1 MFNLISESSAD
12 ALMQS
17 FVIVDDISEDV
28 VLGLDALYE
37 HQFMFDGRERTI
49 YRLRE
54 TGQFPN
60 EPVMIV
66 SERIS
71 IPPHTARV
79 VESERG
85 GGKLPLDVA
94 CHFHRSPELPNGL
107 RLDPFVS
114 KMQEAGLFNI
124 VVVNETNK
132 TITLPR
138 FQVLGRVSLNRVQPR
153 HTEKICAAQPQSIDP
168 SVFDAA
174 LSTLSGEA
182 RASLRKVLIDNAD
195 TFSFSTKDLGCTGL
209 VKHHIDTQGQGPIR
223 LRPYRTSPRQKEV
236 AKGII
241 DELLDNNIIQPSTSP
256 WSAPIV
262 LVKKKSGEDRLCI
275 DYRRLNAITKKDSFP
290 LPRIDDVLDL
300 LQGQRYFSTLDLAS
314 GYWQIEMDPESKEK
328 TAFIV
333 DNNVFE
339 WNRLAFG
346 LTNAPGTFQRLMNY
360 VLRDVIGKI
369 CLVYLDD
376 IIVFSR
382 SVEGHLKNLKVIFDL
397 LREANLKLKLAK
409 CKFLEESV
417 QYLGHVISAMGTS
430 PDPSKIEAIKNYVPP
445 KTVGELASFLGLVS
459 YYRRFIDK
467 FSTIAHP
474 LIIQSKGMKT
484 EEVKWGPDEVK
495 AFETLRNCLITPPI
509 LAYPDFSK
517 EFIIFTDASDYGIG
531 AVLSQIQN
539 DKEVVI
545 AYASKHLNKDQLK
558 YSTIEKE
565 AFAVVEGIKRFYH
578 YLQDEPFVI
587 VSDHRPLQWLQT
599 IKDEKGRLGR
609 WAILLSDLKYTIKYR
624 PGRVHE
630 NADFLSRIKVA
641 AVQAV
646 PRDNEVMYE
655 EQQKDTLCRAIIEY
669 MDNGIL
675 WDENQRAM
683 PIWAKEIDLY
693 FMANGLL
700 CRTLIP
706 VSKKRRPFKQ
716 TQIVVPRSL
725 RKMLLEEYHDSPV
738 SGHLAYQRT
747 CLRIRDKFYWP
758 TMLHDIKEYCRACP
772 TCALQRRVH
781 VRSFLNPLELTSAP
795 FEVLGLDFL
804 GPIRPASLDGNN
816 HILVITDYF
825 TKWVEVIPLPDQTA
839 LATSKALV
847 DKVILYHGPP
857 KAIITDRGSNFT
869 SELFNHLCKALHFK
883 HKTTTA
889 YHPQS
894 NGLTERFNKTVVE
907 MLRKYL
913 DDGFTNWEEMLG
925 AVAFAYRNSV
935 HSSTLETPYFLN
947 HGRDPIMPLDRFF
960 KPPTPF
966 IVEPRDYVYQTMKR
980 LHDAFQ
986 LVKTNLAKAR
996 EEQRAQYDARA
1007 QKLEYRVGDKV
1018 LLEIKAWKR
1027 GTSRKLNPRYR
1038 GPYRVKKVNTNSTV
1052 EIQECAGKQ
1061 TQLVHV
1067 NRIKPLYETMIWKD
1081 ESCVPFFDQRTETM
1095 SDEIDEIP
1103 LPEER
1108 PEPTAVASAPP
1119 TKTKQRK
1126 KRTPALPA
1134 VFGPAYNKTSCP
1146 GRRPGLRSW
1155 KVLEQLKSNPEIV
1168 EEPVINDAEPLVK
1181 ITE

>member
-1 MFNLISESSAD
+1 
-12 ALMQS
+12 
-17 FVIVDDISEDV
+17 
-28 VLGLDALYE
+28 
-37 HQFMFDGRERTI
+37 
-49 YRLRE
+49 
-54 TGQFPN
+54 
-60 EPVMIV
+60 
-66 SERIS
+66 
-71 IPPHTARV
+71 
-79 VESERG
+79 
-85 GGKLPLDVA
+85 
-94 CHFHRSPELPNGL
+94 
-107 RLDPFVS
+107 
-114 KMQEAGLFNI
+114 
-124 VVVNETNK
+124 
-132 TITLPR
+132 
-138 FQVLGRVSLNRVQPR
+138 
-153 HTEKICAAQPQSIDP
+153 
-168 SVFDAA
+168 
-174 LSTLSGEA
+174 
-182 RASLRKVLIDNAD
+182 
-195 TFSFSTKDLGCTGL
+195 
-209 VKHHIDTQGQGPIR
+209 
-223 LRPYRTSPRQKEV
+223 
-236 AKGII
+236 
-241 DELLDNNIIQPSTSP
+241 
-256 WSAPIV
+256 
-262 LVKKKSGEDRLCI
+262 
-275 DYRRLNAITKKDSFP
+275 
-290 LPRIDDVLDL
+290 
-300 LQGQRYFSTLDLAS
+300 
-314 GYWQIEMDPESKEK
+314 
-328 TAFIV
+328 
-333 DNNVFE
+333 
-339 WNRLAFG
+339 
-346 LTNAPGTFQRLMNY
+346 
-360 VLRDVIGKI
+360 
-369 CLVYLDD
+369 
-376 IIVFSR
+376 
-382 SVEGHLKNLKVIFDL
+382 
-397 LREANLKLKLAK
+397 
-409 CKFLEESV
+409 
-417 QYLGHVISAMGTS
+417 
-430 PDPSKIEAIKNYVPP
+430 
-445 KTVGELASFLGLVS
+445 
-459 YYRRFIDK
+459 
-467 FSTIAHP
+467 
-474 LIIQSKGMKT
+474 
-484 EEVKWGPDEVK
+484 
-495 AFETLRNCLITPPI
+495 
-509 LAYPDFSK
+509 
-517 EFIIFTDASDYGIG
+517 
-531 AVLSQIQN
+531 
-539 DKEVVI
+539 
-545 AYASKHLNKDQLK
+545 
-558 YSTIEKE
+558 
-565 AFAVVEGIKRFYH
+565 
-578 YLQDEPFVI
+578 
-587 VSDHRPLQWLQT
+587 
-599 IKDEKGRLGR
+599 
-609 WAILLSDLKYTIKYR
+609 
-624 PGRVHE
+624 
-630 NADFLSRIKVA
+630 
-641 AVQAV
+641 
-646 PRDNEVMYE
+646 MYE

-1081 ESCVPFFDQRTETM
+1081 EPCVPFFDQRTETM

-1134 VFGPAYNKTSCP
+1134 VFGPAYNKTSRP